1 LAVGLSRFGELNRLE
16 SDVIERQA
24 QDMPVEG
31 SAPCNEEDV
40 RFRCRACGTWISGPR
55 AHIGHGAPCPTCH
68 RWVVVPYECH
78 HKEGG
83 DPPVSLK
90 VVDLEDEALG
100 DVSEKKTPRW
110 EIGLIGGRLRVPRRP
125 RLAWIATLA
134 VLALGYAV
142 LRCAG

>member
-1 LAVGLSRFGELNRLE
+1 MPRFGELNRLE
-16 SDVIERQA
+16 SGVIERQA

-68 RWVVVPYECH
+68 RWVVVPYACH
-78 HKEGG
+78 GKEGG
-83 DPPVSLK
+83 VDSPVPLR
-90 VVDLEDEALG
+90 VVDLEDESLG
-100 DVSEKKTPRW
+100 EVNAEKNPRW
-110 EIGLIGGRLRVPRRP
+110 EIGAIGGLLRIPRRP

-134 VLALGYAV
+134 VLMLGYAV
-142 LRCAG
+142 LKCAG

>member
-1 LAVGLSRFGELNRLE
+1 
-16 SDVIERQA
+16 
-24 QDMPVEG
+24 
-31 SAPCNEEDV
+31 
-40 RFRCRACGTWISGPR
+40 
-55 AHIGHGAPCPTCH
+55 
-68 RWVVVPYECH
+68 
-78 HKEGG
+78 
-83 DPPVSLK
+83 VSLK

-142 LRCAG
+142 LKCAG